1 MSNKPKLISQKEL
14 DSVPSLKDFKK
25 LKKRAIAIGS
35 NKVWVNEDNEI
46 LEAEMIL
53 HKWLQNAIK
62 KGNTDMGIKI
72 AKIMG
77 ALNSASQVFFKAYTC
92 EIMQS
97 QYERRIEKYQTNEL
111 EFSERIKKLE
121 KENNNLKQN
130 LEL

>member
-35 NKVWVNEDNEI
+35 NKLWINENEEI

-53 HKWLQNAIK
+53 HDWLQNAIR
-62 KGNTDMGIKI
+62 KGNTDAGLKI

-97 QYERRIEKYQTNEL
+97 QYEIEIQKYQTNEL

-121 KENNNLKQN
+121 EENNNLKQN